1 MSKKLNE
8 IKISFVDSCS
18 AEDVTGSN
26 VYIETPKHKILL
38 DCGLHQSNDVKEDYL
53 INNRKTREYKPK
65 DIDLIF
71 ISHNHVDHCGI
82 VPKYYKDGFRG
93 GVVIPTNSKETLSL
107 MLSDCAHIND
117 YQIKVLND
125 QENKSW
131 NPLYLKEDVDACME
145 HVLEKPIN
153 QKIKIDDEISFMFV
167 PSGHLLNGCQI
178 LLWITI
184 GNNTKCIGYTGDIG
198 NPNVDNK
205 YVGKFEPIEKCDL
218 LISEST
224 YGDRQDLKIR
234 KKERDNDLKK
244 LKTIIDTQ
252 ICLMHGKVVVPVFAQ
267 SRSVQLINLVY
278 NLYKDD
284 ESFKY
289 KVYLDSP
296 LAIKLLK
303 EMRKSLSDD
312 ELEEYDKM
320 IAWDNLV
327 LVNEAEESKALVAS
341 NEPCLILS
349 TSGMCSVGRIRHHL
363 KSIVSNSNATMLFC
377 GYSTD
382 GSLASMLKDNRRK
395 EINIDGKAYKIRCS
409 SYNLKSLSGHAM
421 FDFLVEY
428 YSSINCNKII
438 LHHGSHNAKNS
449 LAKVLSA
456 KLSELCKSTRVICAN
471 GSLKFTI

>member
-1 MSKKLNE
+1 MGKKLND
-8 IKISFVDSCS
+8 IKVSFVDSCS
-18 AEDVTGSN
+18 SEDVTGSN
-26 VYIETPKHKILL
+26 VYIETPRHKILL

-53 INNRKTREYKPK
+53 VNNRKTKEYKPK

-71 ISHNHVDHCGI
+71 ISHNHIDHSGV

-93 GVVIPTNSKETLSL
+93 GIVVPMGSKETLEL

-125 QENKSW
+125 HENKNW
-131 NPLYLKEDVDACME
+131 NPLYLKEDVDGCME

-153 QKIKIDDEISFMFV
+153 EKIKIDDEISFMFI

-184 GNNTKCIGYTGDIG
+184 GNNTKCIGYTSDIG
-198 NPNVDNK
+198 NPNINNK
-205 YVGKFEPIEKCDL
+205 YVGKFEPIEKCDI
-218 LISEST
+218 LIAEST
-224 YGDRQDLKIR
+224 YGDRPELKIR

-244 LKTIIDTQ
+244 LQTIIDTQ
-252 ICLMHGKVVVPVFAQ
+252 ICSMHGKVVVPVFAQ
-267 SRSVQLINLVY
+267 SRSVQLINFVY

-284 ESFKY
+284 ESFNY

-296 LAIKLLK
+296 LSIKLLK
-303 EMRKSLSDD
+303 EMRESLTDD

-320 IAWDNLV
+320 VAWKNLI

-341 NEPCLILS
+341 NEPCLVLS
-349 TSGMCSVGRIRHHL
+349 TSGMCSVGRVRHHL
-363 KSIVSNSNATMLFC
+363 KSIVSNANSTMLFC

-382 GSLASMLKDNRRK
+382 GSLASMLKDNKRK
-395 EINIDGKAYKIRCS
+395 EISIDTKTYKIRCS
-409 SYNLKSLSGHAM
+409 SYSLKSMSGHAP
-421 FDFLVEY
+421 FDFLLDY
-428 YSSINCNKII
+428 YSKVNCNKII
-438 LHHGSHNAKNS
+438 LHHGSHSAKNS
-449 LAKVLSA
+449 LAKALTE

-471 GSLKFTI
+471 GSLKFTL